1 MTDEKD
7 KSSKTGFSFTMKD
20 GKIEIGDG
28 SDARER
34 AKAREA
40 KKAEREKQRE
50 AKKAER
56 DAKKAEREA
65 KRAAKKAEREAKRAE
80 RKSKN

>member
-40 KKAEREKQRE
+40 KKAER
-50 AKKAER
+50 